1 MGRVAILKIG
11 LGDFHQGFHVSLQVW
26 HHQALPSAEI
36 EGKLSPNPGIEGFYI
51 AWQTRFRSLR
61 TLSGNEQSHRSNDDD
76 WQIAP
81 SLTVQR
87 SVREDVD
94 ACRQWVQLL
103 EANMKT
109 WLQTSADENWQRIRE
124 RLGREFANQAD
135 EIRLV
140 IQAGE
145 TQLWKLPW
153 HVWDLLEQYPDVG
166 VSFSL
171 PEFERPEVQ
180 PTSVPQPNQVR
191 ILAVLGNS
199 NNLNLQPDQ
208 EAIRDLEGAEAVFL
222 EQPQAQELIRK
233 LRDKNS
239 WDIFFFAGHSQT
251 ESDTGRIYLNDQE
264 SLTID
269 QFKHALKTAINQGLK
284 IAIFNSCDGL
294 GLAQKLGNLQIPV
307 VIVMQEVVPDQ
318 VAQSFLK
325 EFLSEYSQGQPL
337 YTAVRRAQESLEE
350 FQELP
355 GATWLPVIC
364 QNPGEV
370 PPTWEDLFQPAVI
383 SSPVEYL
390 HFGEKKAEPTPN
402 PSKEGNRRQRAK
414 GKKEGCKVEIQ
425 LEPRKPQSPPLFRPK
440 LLRVFLTSIIV
451 TGLVL
456 AVRSLGLIQTWELQT
471 FDHLMRR
478 RPVEEADRRLLI
490 IGADERDISGD
501 WYGHP
506 LPDEILAQLL
516 NKLQQYQPS
525 VIGLDIVREQPVEPG
540 YQALVAH
547 MKQNKDLIAICA
559 LGKNIKTSI
568 APPPQIPA
576 NQLGFVDLYN
586 DSDLNYQDDNIR
598 RYLLSGTA
606 NAIAQTSHC
615 STPYS
620 LSWYL
625 AYRYFNA
632 KGIPVETTDK
642 NWKFDSTVVK
652 RLQSNSGGYQN
663 LDAAGNQL
671 LLNYRNS
678 PQIAQ
683 QVTVRDVL
691 TNSDNFD
698 PAWVKDRIVLIGI
711 TAASIQDEHGTP
723 YGKMRGLYIHAH
735 AVSQI
740 LSAVEDNRP
749 LLWWWPQWGDCLWI
763 CFWSLA
769 GGVIVWY
776 FPTSLPKGVAFSISV
791 LVLYG
796 CCWFVFTKGGWI
808 PLVPAAF
815 TLIGTGAIVKFRI

>member
-11 LGDFHQGFHVSLQVW
+11 LGDFYQGFHVSLQIW

-36 EGKLSPNPGIEGFYI
+36 EGKLPPNPGIEGFYI

-61 TLSGNEQSHRSNDDD
+61 TLSRKEQSHRSNDDD

-103 EANMKT
+103 ENNMKT
-109 WLQTSADENWQRIRE
+109 WLKTSVDESWQRIRE
-124 RLGREFANQAD
+124 RLGREFANHAD

-166 VSFSL
+166 ISFSL

-180 PTSVPQPNQVR
+180 QTSVSQPNQVR
-191 ILAVLGNS
+191 ILAVLGDS
-199 NNLNLQPDQ
+199 SNLNLQPDQ
-208 EAIRDLEGAEAVFL
+208 EAIRGLEGAETVFL

-269 QFKHALKTAINQGLK
+269 QFKHALQTAIHQGLK

-294 GLAQKLGNLQIPV
+294 GLAQKLANLQIPV

-325 EFLSEYSQGQPL
+325 EFLREYSQGQPL

-364 QNPGEV
+364 QNPAEV
-370 PPTWEDLFQPAVI
+370 PPTWEELLQPAVMPVDLDVGAFAQHGALAAKHLGDN
-383 SSPVEYL
+383 SSTKPKVYN
-390 HFGEKKAEPTPN
+390 PN
-402 PSKEGNRRQRAK
+402 AWPFDSLTTCFK
-414 GKKEGCKVEIQ
+414 
-425 LEPRKPQSPPLFRPK
+425 PK

-451 TGLVL
+451 TGLVI
-456 AVRSLGLIQTWELQT
+456 AVRSLGLIQTWELQA

-490 IGADERDISGD
+490 IGADERDISED

-506 LPDEILAQLL
+506 LPDEILTQLL
-516 NKLQQYQPS
+516 SKLQQHQPS
-525 VIGLDIVREQPVEPG
+525 VIGLDIVRDQPVEPG

-547 MKQNKDLIAICA
+547 MEQNKDLIAICA
-559 LGKNIKTSI
+559 LGKSIEYSI
-568 APPPQIPA
+568 APPPQIPET
-576 NQLGFVDLYN
+576 QVGFVDLYN
-586 DSDLNYQDDNIR
+586 DSDLNDQDDTIR
-598 RYLLSGTA
+598 RYLLSRTG
-606 NAIAQTSHC
+606 NALAQTSRC
-615 STPYS
+615 STSYS
-620 LSWYL
+620 LSWNL
-625 AYRYFNA
+625 AYRYFKA
-632 KGIPVETTDK
+632 RGISVEATGKD
-642 NWKFDSTVVK
+642 WKFGSVIIK
-652 RLQSNSGGYQN
+652 RLQSRSGGYQK

-671 LLNYRNS
+671 LLNYRNIPNIS
-678 PQIAQ
+678 QNTPHIAQ

-698 PAWVKDRIVLIGI
+698 PAWVQDRVVLIGV
-711 TAASIQDEHGTP
+711 TAASIQDDHGTP

-749 LLWWWPQWGDCLWI
+749 LLWWWPQWGDGLWI
-763 CFWSLA
+763 GFWSLA

-776 FPTSLPKGVAFSISV
+776 LPGTLPKGVAFSISV
-791 LVLYG
+791 LFLYG

-808 PLVPAAF
+808 PLVPSVLA
-815 TLIGTGAIVKFRI
+815 LIGTGGIVELIIDN